1 MSVETTYKTLQSIM
15 VTLDEVRAILETA
28 TEYSTEDSEK
38 AKVNLTPLL
47 MAAGD
52 LLEKAFDTA
61 SDLETE
67 LNEEVVESVEAESD
81 EAEPGEETAG

>member
-61 SDLETE
+61 SGLETE

>member
-61 SDLETE
+61 GDLETE

>member
-67 LNEEVVESVEAESD
+67 LNEEVVESVETESD

>member
-47 MAAGD
+47 MAASDLLDKAFNTAGD
-52 LLEKAFDTA
+52 LEL
-61 SDLETE
+61 E
-67 LNEEVVESVEAESD
+67 LNQEAVESAEAEPD